1 MKLHPEQI
9 EAKLAS
15 FIDVP
20 YFITGMP
27 DDRLGEQLVLFV
39 EQEQPYELDINEED
53 MKVFK
58 PYEFP
63 RKIIYTPQFQRTN
76 TGKIQRGQTL
86 TKYLDTI

>member
-1 MKLHPEQI
+1 
-9 EAKLAS
+9 
-15 FIDVP
+15 
-20 YFITGMP
+20 MP

-39 EQEQPYELDINEED
+39 EQEEPYDFHISEED

-63 RKIIYTPQFQRTN
+63 RKIISVPQFQRTS